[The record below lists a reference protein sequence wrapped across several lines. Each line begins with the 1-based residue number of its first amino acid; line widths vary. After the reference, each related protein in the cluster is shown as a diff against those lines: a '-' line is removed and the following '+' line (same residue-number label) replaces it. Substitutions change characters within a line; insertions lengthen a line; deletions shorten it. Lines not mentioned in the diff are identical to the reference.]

1 MHHHRCALHVNIIIR
16 LGPFKNK
23 TLKIQ
28 LKTPPLL
35 LFSFLA
41 TALLKVCIPPVQVFV
56 FVVHFHRKICTIIC
70 CAW

>member
-1 MHHHRCALHVNIIIR
+1 MHRHRYVLNVNIIIR

-56 FVVHFHRKICTIIC
+56 FVVHFYRKICTIIC